1 MKLDKKDDETIKLL
15 ERFKLSLIH
24 PKPFSFTFPE
34 HTNKNLTVPDKKF
47 LLNIAKQKA
56 ILNYEKQNLKAVA
69 TNATAD
75 QWHMHTS
82 SHHITKRLIVE
93 LKHKYNAELVTQA
106 WCKFS
111 EILHTFF
118 GGRKEQIKTAFHLC
132 EAPGAFVTSLNHF
145 MRTNEHQ
152 AVDWIATSLNPYH
165 ELNCSEECI
174 PEDTLIKST
183 KECWEF
189 GRSNRGDLFSDGENI
204 KQKVKSKL
212 GQIDLITADGGVN
225 CFDTPELQE
234 TMLTKL
240 HIAEVDT
247 ALFDI
252 LFKLKN

>member
-1 MKLDKKDDETIKLL
+1 MCAVWC
-15 ERFKLSLIH
+15 
-24 PKPFSFTFPE
+24 E
-34 HTNKNLTVPDKKF
+34 HRMAFHGVL
-47 LLNIAKQKA
+47 
-56 ILNYEKQNLKAVA
+56 VA
-69 TNATAD
+69 GNDA
-75 QWHMHTS
+75 Q
-82 SHHITKRLIVE
+82 
-93 LKHKYNAELVTQA
+93 
-106 WCKFS
+106 
-111 EILHTFF
+111 
-118 GGRKEQIKTAFHLC
+118 RKWLAFHLC

-145 MRTNEHQ
+145 MRTNEHP

-204 KQKVKSKL
+204 REQVKSKL

-247 ALFDI
+247 ALLDI
-252 LFKLKN
+252 LFYTKNVSFSYIVYVYFDVSYK